1 MMNITS
7 NNIGKVKS
15 IELNMKNSIPIFI
28 ISLKKDIERRKK
40 ITHDLSMHNLSW
52 TMVDAIEGKD
62 LQPSYLNSLNYDYNK
77 PSCSN
82 EVACSLSH
90 QMIYQKI
97 TNSDNEWAIILEDD
111 AIIDNKLSMLING
124 LNHGEAYNLKK
135 DYIYL
140 LGGQEGLRTR
150 DSISLSFF
158 HKIKIGGITFRKVTY
173 KPSKLARTCC
183 YLIHR
188 NECERLIKLFD
199 QYYYV
204 ADSWELFFKFNIV
217 KGYFLTEIIK
227 HPLLTLENSNIER
240 FRVKK
245 PIKRR
250 KKGYFESKISLFFL
264 QIRRFF
270 RSLKY

>member
-1 MMNITS
+1 MKA
-7 NNIGKVKS
+7 IGLDMKS
-15 IELNMKNSIPIFI
+15 SVPIFI
-28 ISLKKDIERRKK
+28 VSLKKDIKRREK
-40 ITHDLSMHNLSW
+40 ITRELSIQTLSW
-52 TMVDAIEGKD
+52 TMIDAIEGKD
-62 LQPSYLNSLNYDYNK
+62 LQQEYLNSLDYSYNK
-77 PSCSN
+77 PSCAN

-97 TNSDNEWAIILEDD
+97 INNGNEWAIILEDD
-111 AIIDNKLSMLING
+111 AIIDNKLSLLING
-124 LNHGEAYNLKK
+124 LSYYGTSCLKK

-150 DSISLSFF
+150 SSLSLSFF
-158 HKIKIGGITFRKVTY
+158 HKIRINGITFKKVTY
-173 KPSKLARTCC
+173 KPNKLARTCC

-188 NECERLIKLFD
+188 DECERLIKLFN

-204 ADSWELFFKFNIV
+204 ADSWELFVKFNV
-217 KGYFLTEIIK
+217 AKGYFLTEIIK
-227 HPLLTLENSNIER
+227 HPLLTLENSNIEQ

-245 PIKRR
+245 DTPRR
-250 KKGYFESKISLFFL
+250 KKGYFESKISLLFL